1 LLAEFGDFKMR
12 SARSNFAANFF
23 ACAGFDIVTLRFA
36 TAEGIAASDA
46 ELIVLCSSDLE
57 YLALA
62 TELTPMLKALGRET
76 PVLIAGNPDSA
87 EQLRAAG
94 VADFVHIRSNPVEFL
109 TAWQQRLGIK
119 D

>member
-1 LLAEFGDFKMR
+1 
-12 SARSNFAANFF
+12 
-23 ACAGFDIVTLRFA
+23 
-36 TAEGIAASDA
+36 
-46 ELIVLCSSDLE
+46 
-57 YLALA
+57 
-62 TELTPMLKALGRET
+62 MLKALGRET